1 VVQCPA
7 CQIIHCVSGETV
19 LRIYVLSQDG
29 AAPAVGLS
37 AVFGEGQG
45 SIGRDAHNTLVLP
58 DPHKHIS
65 RVQAQI
71 KVENGA
77 CFLVDQGA
85 NPTSVNGRPLGKG
98 SVAAL
103 HDGDCIEMAEWVLR
117 VEEQAARPVLSVAP
131 AVVAFPTTGSDPL
144 GLLGGASSG
153 TGSDP
158 LGLFGGGAVAAPPAT
173 VSAPAAFSAPP
184 LVSAADSRRAGASNP
199 DDPFAVF
206 VAAEKPVQQ
215 AGPDLAQADPFA
227 AFAPPTQPSG
237 GFSAASSVQAGG
249 ALGLGIGAGGNE
261 SSVDSLFGLGSNSAS
276 YPFGQSALADPA
288 SQAPVAGDDPLALL
302 MGASAMVSQPAMR
315 QDSPLLSD
323 AFVPPQS
330 VPVAERDIALT
341 DLRAALP
348 PTPNPPQAAQAAAA
362 PPVPG
367 VAQDA
372 LLAAFLRGVAMPGL
386 NLQGGMTEELAEHLG
401 GLLREAVQGT
411 VDLLAA
417 RAVTKRE
424 MKAEMTMI
432 VNANNNPL
440 KFSPDVGFALHLLF
454 QQQARHGF
462 MGPVEAMQDAYDDLR
477 AHQIGFVAGMRAAL
491 EGVLGRFRPDELES
505 RLSDKSFLDSVLP
518 GNRKARLWDLYEQRY
533 VDVLREAEDDFNSLF
548 GREFLRA
555 YEEQIDNLK
564 KDRAPGQ

>member
-1 VVQCPA
+1 M
-7 CQIIHCVSGETV
+7 

-29 AAPAVGLS
+29 VAPALALS

-45 SIGRDAHNTLVLP
+45 SIGRDVHNTLALP

-71 KVENGA
+71 KIENGA

-98 SVAAL
+98 GVAAL
-103 HDGDCIEMAEWVLR
+103 HDGDSIEMAEWVLR
-117 VEEQAARPVLSVAP
+117 VEEQAVRPVLSAAP
-131 AVVAFPTTGSDPL
+131 AVMVSPTTGSDPL
-144 GLLGGASSG
+144 GLLGGTSSG
-153 TGSDP
+153 SGSDP
-158 LGLFGGGAVAAPPAT
+158 LGLFGGGSVVTPPPVA
-173 VSAPAAFSAPP
+173 VSASGGFSQPP
-184 LVSAADSRRAGASNP
+184 LVPVVDSRRASASNP

-206 VAAEKPVQQ
+206 VAAEKPVRQ
-215 AGPDLAQADPFA
+215 AEPNVQQADPFA
-227 AFAPPTQPSG
+227 AFAPPVQPSG
-237 GFSAASSVQAGG
+237 GFSAELSVQTGDP
-249 ALGLGIGAGGNE
+249 LGLGIVAGNHE
-261 SSVDSLFGLGSNSAS
+261 SSVDSLFGLGGKPAS
-276 YPFGQSALADPA
+276 DPFGQSALADPA
-288 SQAPVAGDDPLALL
+288 SQVSVAGDDPLALL
-302 MGASAMVSQPAMR
+302 MGASAMVAQPAMR

-323 AFVPPQS
+323 AFVPPQP
-330 VPVAERDIALT
+330 VPVEERGNART
-341 DLRAALP
+341 DLRTALP
-348 PTPNPPQAAQAAAA
+348 PIPHPPQAAQVAAVS
-362 PPVPG
+362 PVPG
-367 VAQDA
+367 RAQDA
-372 LLAAFLRGVAMPGL
+372 LLAAFLRGVGIPGL
-386 NLQGGMTEELAEHLG
+386 TLQGAMTEEFAEHIG

-491 EGVLGRFRPDELES
+491 EGVLARFQPDELEG

-518 GNRKARLWDLYEQRY
+518 GNRKAKLWDLYEQRY

-564 KDRAPGQ
+564 KDREPGL

>member
-1 VVQCPA
+1 
-7 CQIIHCVSGETV
+7 V

-29 AAPAVGLS
+29 AAPALALS

-45 SIGRDAHNTLVLP
+45 SIGRDEHNTLALP

-71 KVENGA
+71 KVEHGA
-77 CFLVDQGA
+77 CFLVDQGV

-98 SVAAL
+98 GVAAL

-117 VEEQAARPVLSVAP
+117 VEEQAARPVLSAAP
-131 AVVAFPTTGSDPL
+131 AGVAFPTTGSDPL

-158 LGLFGGGAVAAPPAT
+158 LGLFGGRAAATPPSAT
-173 VSAPAAFSAPP
+173 VSAPAAFSPSP
-184 LVSAADSRRAGASNP
+184 LVPAVDSRHAAANNP

-206 VAAEKPVQQ
+206 VAAEKPVRQ
-215 AGPDLAQADPFA
+215 AEPDVQQADPFA
-227 AFAPPTQPSG
+227 AFAPSAQPSG
-237 GFSAASSVQAGG
+237 GFSAAPSVQAGDP
-249 ALGLGIGAGGNE
+249 LGLGIGAGGNE

-276 YPFGQSALADPA
+276 DPFGQSALADPA
-288 SQAPVAGDDPLALL
+288 SQEPVAGDDPLVLL
-302 MGASAMVSQPAMR
+302 MGASAMISQPAMR
-315 QDSPLLSD
+315 QDSSLLSD
-323 AFVPPQS
+323 AFVPPQP

-341 DLRAALP
+341 DLRAALQ
-348 PTPNPPQAAQAAAA
+348 PTPNPPQAAQAAAV

-367 VAQDA
+367 VDQDA

-454 QQQARHGF
+454 QLQARHGF

-491 EGVLGRFRPDELES
+491 EGVLVRFRPDELEG

-518 GNRKARLWDLYEQRY
+518 GNRKAKLWDLYEQRY
-533 VDVLREAEDDFNSLF
+533 GDVLSEAEDDFNSLF

-564 KDRAPGQ
+564 KDRAPGR